1 MYAIV
6 QTRNGYYV
14 LKDKVF
20 ILDGMQ
26 LRFLYDIS
34 QNVVPDLDMVVL
46 YFKSLK
52 KFQELCALNL
62 VGVRPQRVPST
73 GEKRIVVS
81 DQDHVLYYGIKA
93 SVFKP
98 YITEKGRTL
107 LDDVRTD
114 TLFRQCLEDMDKKM
128 AETLLTRGSS

>member
-1 MYAIV
+1 VYAIA

-34 QNVVPDLDMVVL
+34 QNAVPDLDMVVL
-46 YFKSLK
+46 YFESLK
-52 KFQELCALNL
+52 KFQELCALDL
-62 VGVRPQRVPST
+62 VRVRPQRVPST

-81 DQDHVLYYGIKA
+81 EHVLYYGIKA

-98 YITEKGRTL
+98 HITEKGRTL

-114 TLFRQCLEDMDKKM
+114 TQFRQCLEDMDKKM
-128 AETLLTRGSS
+128 AETMLNRGSS